1 MTVSELL
8 CVVEALFVFYR
19 ELQYLLYLPEQLFL
33 ETQNCALNVLNGF
46 GGVVQRQRT
55 GPAANQGFCSY
66 SLSQETISLT
76 NFCILL
82 SFLCLPH
89 NGTSSVFFF
98 NLHSIFSPKNSPC
111 WSGEVQIIKE
121 FRESKQDLEEISTI
135 CFITKYIGLTFSHTF
150 YQSPSTPPEI
160 NVWMTDCSIKSCN

>member
-1 MTVSELL
+1 MYKVYKDLQTLKQFVDVFNNPYFIFLMGPFHNKKVSSNDSKLLYAELL
-8 CVVEALFVFYR
+8 LVVKALFVFYR

-55 GPAANQGFCSY
+55 VPAENQGFCSY
-66 SLSQETISLT
+66 SLNQETISLT

-89 NGTSSVFFF
+89 NSTSSVFFF
-98 NLHSIFSPKNSPC
+98 IFTVSFLQRT
-111 WSGEVQIIKE
+111 VLA
-121 FRESKQDLEEISTI
+121 DLVGSR
-135 CFITKYIGLTFSHTF
+135 
-150 YQSPSTPPEI
+150 
-160 NVWMTDCSIKSCN
+160 